1 MIKRKIA
8 GKVLSWILIVSLAAS
23 LAGCG
28 SKNGE
33 KRNTESSYTESNNTG
48 SETKAKSDHSVP
60 ESNIPK
66 GRYVESNIPLP
77 FEDGQES
84 VSYCAQR
91 PDGGLELYT
100 IVLEEGDIAGGN
112 IYIYDGTDWV
122 KEEEP
127 WSNHLPKDRYFSY
140 VTYGPDQSRYGIY
153 NGEEYKTRIVKMS
166 PDGSYEE
173 LDALRDVSMVGVNG
187 IYVMEDGTLL
197 VPESD
202 VVHVIAPD
210 GSEKNKLPQVNSY
223 SNYCDSH
230 TLTPNSFIT
239 CGEKGFLRY
248 DTATWKEKE
257 VIPFQT
263 GAADNYGSLAAGKGE
278 DFYLCNPAGIHH
290 MMENGTM
297 WETVVD
303 GSLNSLGMPSVTI
316 TKLFVGQE
324 NDFYVL
330 YNEGETG
337 RLAHYTYDSDMPSVP
352 SKKLTVYGLDLDSCQ
367 TIRQAASLF
376 QMENPDVRVE
386 LIDGGRESGAVSK
399 SDTIRSLNAE
409 LLNGK
414 GADVLVLDGLPYRS
428 YVEKGIL
435 EDLSDIIEP
444 MAQSG
449 EIYENI
455 AESFK
460 EAGGEIYQ
468 FPIRVSF
475 PIVYGQT
482 SQIDRLK
489 SMDELLNYQKANP
502 DQQLFARTVYENIL
516 RQMVYIYYPELVSK
530 DTGELIPGQMEKLL
544 ETAMAVGTA
553 AGCKTVFGEEE
564 DNGYGEFYNRVY
576 KEGVSFNALSMYQ
589 LYSGEL
595 PFSIELP
602 SGMTDMM
609 YPFTVSEKF
618 GYEIQSLN
626 RIYYTNGLLGV
637 TNFGEEKETARK
649 FVEFAVSLKVQESDL
664 SDGLPVNRKAAAA
677 WEERDSNIS
686 MGMGFGS
693 EEPLYAEYPDQ
704 GKRKQFMALLA
715 ELKTPVSIDEVLL
728 EMIINE
734 TKGYFEGT
742 QDAKSAARAVE
753 NKAKLYYSE

>member
-1 MIKRKIA
+1 MAKWKFTGKAISWLLIA
-8 GKVLSWILIVSLAAS
+8 SLAAA
-23 LAGCG
+23 LTGCG
-28 SKNGE
+28 SGSGGNSAE
-33 KRNTESSYTESNNTG
+33 SRNKESKNTG
-48 SETKAKSDHSVP
+48 SEENTEMSDL

-77 FEDGQES
+77 FEEGKEN
-84 VSYCAQR
+84 VVYCAQR

-100 IVLEEGDIAGGN
+100 MILEAGEIAGSN

-127 WSNHLPKDRYFSY
+127 WSDNLPEGRYFSY
-140 VTYGPDQSRYGIY
+140 ISYGADQARYGIY
-153 NGEEYKTRIVKMS
+153 GGEEYKTRIVKMS
-166 PDGSYEE
+166 PDGRYEE
-173 LDALRDVSMVGVNG
+173 LDVLRDVSMVGVNG
-187 IYVMEDGTLL
+187 IYVMEDGTMLI
-197 VPESD
+197 PESD
-202 VVHVIAPD
+202 RVHVIAPD
-210 GSEKNKLPQVNSY
+210 GSEKSKLPQVRSY
-223 SNYCDSH
+223 SNYSDSH
-230 TLTPNSFIT
+230 TLTANSFIT

-248 DTATWKEKE
+248 DTESWKEKE

-263 GAADNYGSLAAGKGE
+263 GESDVYGSLAAGKGD
-278 DFYLCNPAGIHH
+278 DFYLCNAAGIHH

-303 GSLNSLGMPSVTI
+303 GSLNSLGLPSVSI
-316 TKLFVGQE
+316 SKLFVGSE

-330 YNEGETG
+330 YSEGETG

-352 SKKLTVYGLDLDSCQ
+352 SKRLTVYGLDLDSCQ
-367 TIRQAASLF
+367 TIHQAAALF

-386 LIDGGRESGAVSK
+386 LIDGGKESGAVSK

-435 EDLSDIIEP
+435 ENMSDIIEP
-444 MAQSG
+444 MVQSG

-455 AESFK
+455 ADSFK

-468 FPIRVSF
+468 FPIRVTF

-482 SQIDRLK
+482 PQTDKLQ
-489 SMDELLNYQKANP
+489 SMDELLNYQKANSK
-502 DQQLFARTVYENIL
+502 QQLFARSIYENIL
-516 RQMVYIYYPELVSK
+516 RQMVYLYYPELVSK
-530 DTGELIPGQMEKLL
+530 ETGELIPGQMEKLL
-544 ETAMAVGTA
+544 ETVMAVGTA
-553 AGCKTVFGEEE
+553 AGCKTVFDNEE
-564 DNGYGEFYNRVY
+564 DGGYGELYNRVE
-576 KEGVSFNALSMYQ
+576 KDRVSFNRQFMYQ
-589 LYSGEL
+589 LYRGEI

-602 SGMTDMM
+602 RGMMDMM
-609 YPFTVSEKF
+609 YPFTISEKL

-626 RIYYTNGLLGV
+626 QLYYTNGLMGI
-637 TNFGEEKETARK
+637 TDFGKEKETARK

-664 SDGLPVNRKAAAA
+664 SDGLPVNRKAAKA
-677 WEERDSNIS
+677 WVERDSNIS
-686 MGMGFGS
+686 VSVGFGGS
-693 EEPLYAEYPDQ
+693 DETLYAEYPDQ
-704 GKRKQFMALLA
+704 EKRKQFMAISE
-715 ELKTPVSIDEVLL
+715 ELKVPVSIDDVLL
-728 EMIINE
+728 EMIVNE
-734 TKGYFEGT
+734 TKGFFEGT